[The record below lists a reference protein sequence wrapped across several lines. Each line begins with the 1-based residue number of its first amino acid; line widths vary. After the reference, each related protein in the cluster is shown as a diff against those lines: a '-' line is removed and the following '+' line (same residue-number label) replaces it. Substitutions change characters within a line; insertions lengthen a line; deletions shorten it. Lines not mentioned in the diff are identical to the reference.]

1 MNGLVFRLLQE
12 IKYFG
17 KNKELFFLSLPGV
30 IFIFIF
36 CYIPMAGLV
45 IAFKDFRYD
54 LGFWRSKWVGFDNF
68 KFFLTSDTFLRVT
81 RNTVAFNLL
90 FIFGTLAVS
99 VVFALILNEL
109 SSRHVKIY
117 QTIMFFPYFLS
128 WVVVGYIFMALLD
141 MDKGFF
147 NTVLKGF
154 GIEPI
159 FWYNEPGYWP
169 VLLMFAN
176 IWKGAGYFAIIYYT
190 ALIGINQEYYEAAE
204 LDGASKLQQIRNIS
218 IPLIL
223 PLVIIML
230 LLSIGKIF
238 NADFGMFFQLTKD
251 SAALYP
257 TTDVIDTYVYRALTK
272 TADISMASAAGFY
285 QSLVGFI
292 MVLISNALVKKLSS
306 ENSLF

>member
-1 MNGLVFRLLQE
+1 MSGLNSRLLQE

-30 IFIFIF
+30 LFIFIF
-36 CYIPMAGLV
+36 CYIPMVGLM

-54 LGFWRSKWVGFDNF
+54 LGFWGSKWVGFANF

-81 RNTVAFNLL
+81 RNTVVFNLF
-90 FIFGTLAVS
+90 FIFFTLVVA

-109 SSRHVKIY
+109 SPKLVKMY

-128 WVVVGYIFMALLD
+128 WVVVGYIFTAFFD
-141 MDKGFF
+141 MDMGLI

-154 GIEPI
+154 GIEPV

-169 VLLMFAN
+169 VLLLIAN
-176 IWKGAGYFAIIYYT
+176 IWKGAGYSAIIYYT
-190 ALIGINQEYYEAAE
+190 ALIGIDREYYEAAE
-204 LDGASKLQQIRNIS
+204 LDGASKLQQIWNIS
-218 IPLIL
+218 IPFIL
-223 PLVIIML
+223 PLIIIML

-251 SAALYP
+251 SSALYS
-257 TTDVIDTYVYRALTK
+257 TTDVIDTYIYRALTK
-272 TADISMASAAGFY
+272 TSDISMASAAGFY
-285 QSLVGFI
+285 QSVIGFI
-292 MVLISNALVKKLSS
+292 MVFISNALVKKLSA